1 MGCEVTPATC
11 QLGMS
16 SVEYGDLAGETEEA
30 GKAAIAARL
39 SPAPSP
45 SYRGGMQPQADDRP
59 EDLERRRHALRWVE
73 SFAPSH
79 ERAARSRR
87 LTLELLRDS
96 PAPFDRSRYDPGHIT
111 ASGLVLS
118 PTGERVLLV
127 FHNRLQL
134 WLQPGGHVEP
144 SDNNVLTTAVREV
157 REETGISV
165 LTDITPILVAV
176 DFHQIPATD
185 REPAHFHHDLMFR
198 LAAAGDAID
207 PSAEVREALWCPIE
221 QLPKYHV
228 DEVLLSG
235 VERAIPSGPP

>member
-1 MGCEVTPATC
+1 M
-11 QLGMS
+11 QS
-16 SVEYGDLAGETEEA
+16 QAG
-30 GKAAIAARL
+30 
-39 SPAPSP
+39 
-45 SYRGGMQPQADDRP
+45 DRP
-59 EDLERRRHALRWVE
+59 EDLERRRQALQWVE

-96 PAPFDRSRYDPGHIT
+96 PAPFDRSCYDPGHIT

-127 FHNRLQL
+127 FHNRLRL

-165 LTDITPILVAV
+165 LTGIPPTLVGV
-176 DFHQIPATD
+176 DVHQIAATTG
-185 REPAHFHHDLMFR
+185 EPAHCQHDLMFR
-198 LAAAGDAID
+198 LAAAGFSIDA
-207 PSAEVREALWCPIE
+207 SAEAGKAVWCPIE
-221 QLPKYHV
+221 QLPEYHV

-235 VERAIPSGPP
+235 LERATPAGPP

>member
-1 MGCEVTPATC
+1 
-11 QLGMS
+11 
-16 SVEYGDLAGETEEA
+16 
-30 GKAAIAARL
+30 
-39 SPAPSP
+39 
-45 SYRGGMQPQADDRP
+45 MQRQADDRP
-59 EDLERRRHALRWVE
+59 EELERRRHALRWVE

-87 LTLELLRDS
+87 LTLELLQDS

-118 PTGERVLLV
+118 PTGEQVLLV
-127 FHNRLQL
+127 FHSLLRL

-144 SDNNVLTTAVREV
+144 SDDDVLTTAVREV

-165 LTDITPILVAV
+165 LTGVTPTLVGV
-176 DFHQIPATD
+176 DVHQIPATD
-185 REPAHFHHDLMFR
+185 GEPAHFHHDLMFR
-198 LAAAGDAID
+198 LAAEDDTID